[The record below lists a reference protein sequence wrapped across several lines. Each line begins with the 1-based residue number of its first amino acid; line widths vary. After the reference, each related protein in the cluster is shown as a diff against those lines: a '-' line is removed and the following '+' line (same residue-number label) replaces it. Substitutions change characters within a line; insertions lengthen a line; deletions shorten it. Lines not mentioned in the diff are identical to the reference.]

1 MSSETG
7 NLVQFMF
14 HTKFPFDCDK
24 YARLCNLNTG
34 YQYKLPRF
42 GTNKNPIWLIHV
54 TFKYGSQTAHW
65 LPIFK
70 RESVLSSVAILLRNF
85 S

>member
-34 YQYKLPRF
+34 YQYTNSQDLAPTKISLLHPRVDSC
-42 GTNKNPIWLIHV
+42 NLQIWLTTKH
-54 TFKYGSQTAHW
+54 H
-65 LPIFK
+65 IFCQYSNEDK
-70 RESVLSSVAILLRNF
+70 LL
-85 S
+85 